1 LGAKDHSAS
10 STQTKA
16 LGMGQALVGQFGL
29 IYRRNHLHY
38 LNYEVREEKV
48 GVDMVNPNPV
58 HISITK
64 SQNKIHHVKWVFGV
78 RKGGWTTAGSHW
90 A

>member
-1 LGAKDHSAS
+1 LGVKDHSAS

-29 IYRRNHLHY
+29 IYRNHLHY

-58 HISITK
+58 QISIPK
-64 SQNKIHHVKWVFGV
+64 SQNKF
-78 RKGGWTTAGSHW
+78 TM
-90 A
+90 